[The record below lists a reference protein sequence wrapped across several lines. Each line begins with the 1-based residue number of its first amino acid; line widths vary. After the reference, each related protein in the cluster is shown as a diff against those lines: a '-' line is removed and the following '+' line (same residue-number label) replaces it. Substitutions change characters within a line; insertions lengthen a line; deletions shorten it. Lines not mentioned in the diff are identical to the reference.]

1 MISEII
7 FAGFIIV
14 ISVIWMIIGIF
25 QLGFWDPSAAAGS
38 GFIPTVF
45 AAITLVSS
53 ILVIISNLK
62 QKKTSNNNNKK
73 DDIETEENAE
83 GQALPEVAENT
94 AAGKEVS
101 KNSWKEKLKPIIPV
115 AYCIFGIFC
124 LELFGLVIT
133 TFTITFGWLLFVSR
147 TEWKK
152 SLMISAIFTLVIY
165 IIFELW
171 LEVPFPGDIIRL

>member
-7 FAGFIIV
+7 FAGLIIV

-45 AAITLVSS
+45 AAVTLVSS
-53 ILVIISNLK
+53 IMVIISNLK
-62 QKKTSNNNNKK
+62 QKKASNNKK
-73 DDIETEENAE
+73 GDTETKENTEEQDLQE
-83 GQALPEVAENT
+83 GADNTAENET
-94 AAGKEVS
+94 SNINA
-101 KNSWKEKLKPIIPV
+101 WKEKLKPIIPV
-115 AYCIFGIFC
+115 AFCIFGIIC

-152 SLMISAIFTLVIY
+152 SLMISVIFTLVIY
-165 IIFELW
+165 VIFELW
-171 LEVPFPGDIIRL
+171 LEVPFPGEIIRL